1 MSTEN
6 EFRSGFVA
14 IVGRP
19 NTGKSTLVNALVGS
33 KVVITSP
40 HPNTTRHAIRG
51 IVNEPDFQAILVD
64 TPGVHKPKT
73 LLGKRLNAVVEES
86 LDSVDVIMICL
97 PADEESGA
105 GDQFIIDEIAKHPRS
120 KKIALVTKTDL
131 ISKANLATRLAS
143 IMGMAKGF
151 TWDEIVPVSA
161 ATHEQID
168 LLKKLIGQQLK
179 PGPEFYPTNMRSDQS
194 VEQLICELI
203 REAALRDARQEL
215 PHSIVVTIDEI
226 SEREKT
232 GSRPFFDIHATIH
245 VERDSQRAILLGH
258 QGSQLKD
265 IGMRARADIEREL
278 SARIFLGL
286 HIKVSKEWQRDSKL
300 LDKLGFAEN

>member
-1 MSTEN
+1 
-6 EFRSGFVA
+6 
-14 IVGRP
+14 
-19 NTGKSTLVNALVGS
+19 
-33 KVVITSP
+33 
-40 HPNTTRHAIRG
+40 
-51 IVNEPDFQAILVD
+51 LVD

-86 LDSVDVIMICL
+86 LDSVDVIIICL

-105 GDQFIIDEIAKHPRS
+105 GDQYIIDEIAKHPRS

-143 IMGMAKGF
+143 IMAMAKGF

-168 LLKKLIGQQLK
+168 LLKKLIGQLLK

-194 VEQLICELI
+194 IEQLICELI

-215 PHSIVVTIDEI
+215 PHSIVVTIDEM

-232 GSRPFFDIHATIH
+232 GTRPFFDIHATIH

-278 SARIFLGL
+278 EARIFLGL
-286 HIKVSKEWQRDSKL
+286 HIKVSKEWQRDSKM